1 MKKFSQLALIA
12 VPLMFVFNGC
22 QILGDVFQTG
32 VGVGIVIAVII
43 ILLILFIIGRI
54 GRRR

>member
-1 MKKFSQLALIA
+1 MKNSVKIALIA
-12 VPLMFVFNGC
+12 IAGMFVFTGC
-22 QILGDVFQTG
+22 EILGDVFQTG

-43 ILLILFIIGRI
+43 ILLVLFIGRI

>member
-1 MKKFSQLALIA
+1 MNKFSKLALIA
-12 VPLMFVFNGC
+12 IPGMFFFTGC

-32 VGVGIVIAVII
+32 VGVGIVIAVVIVI
-43 ILLILFIIGRI
+43 LILFIIGRI